1 MISKKDFERL
11 KKYQDTSSWCVW
23 EKWNKDDKEYTSNLY
38 GKDNAW
44 VKHMAWTKDEDGL
57 IKKIKTSCVFVA
69 LNASGK
75 PDDGKTNV
83 PWSNFHSGKNDYVLR
98 YALWDD
104 YYGSYITDI
113 IKYKDVKKEIRYKET
128 NSSAVRKDIEEN
140 PAILRDNIQILNDEI
155 AILKDVEIIIALGRD
170 AYDFLIKAQED
181 DPLLKTMLKTMK
193 IVWVCHYSYRYV
205 KWYYKNKKK
214 GYGDCQNISRAEC
227 YKRIFMEQ
235 LKEQGL

>member
-181 DPLLKTMLKTMK
+181 NPLLKTMK
-193 IVWVCHYSYRYV
+193 IVWVCHYSDRYV

-214 GYGDCQNISRAEC
+214 GYGDYQNISRAEC
-227 YKRIFMEQ
+227 YKRIFIEQ
-235 LKEQGL
+235 LKEQGLK

>member
-44 VKHMAWTKDEDGL
+44 MKHMAWTKDEDGL
-57 IKKIKTSCVFVA
+57 IKKLKTSCVFVA

-75 PDDGKTNV
+75 PDDGKANV

-98 YALWDD
+98 FALWDD

-113 IKYKDVKKEIRYKET
+113 IKYKDVKKELRYKET

-170 AYDFLIKAQED
+170 SYNFLKKAQNNEW
-181 DPLLKTMLKTMK
+181 LSENIK
-193 IVWVCHYSYRYV
+193 IVYMLHYSYRFV
-205 KWYYKNKKK
+205 KGYYKKKE
-214 GYGDCQNISRAEC
+214 YGNPQNISRAEC

-235 LKEQGL
+235 LKEKGL

>member
-38 GKDNAW
+38 GKE
-44 VKHMAWTKDEDGL
+44 KHMAWAEDEDGL
-57 IKKIKTSCVFVA
+57 IKKIKTSCIFVA
-69 LNASGK
+69 LNASGTG
-75 PDDGKTNV
+75 DGEENV

-113 IKYKDVKKEIRYKET
+113 IKYKDVKKELRYKET
-128 NSSAVRKDIEEN
+128 NSSAVRKHITEN

-170 AYDFLIKAQED
+170 AYNFLRKAQNDKWLSENI
-181 DPLLKTMLKTMK
+181 K
-193 IVWVCHYSYRYV
+193 IVYMLHYSYRFV
-205 KWYYKNKKK
+205 KGYYKKKE
-214 GYGDCQNISRAEC
+214 YGNPQNISRAEC

-235 LKEQGL
+235 LKASFS

>member
-38 GKDNAW
+38 GEKNAW
-44 VKHMAWTKDEDGL
+44 VKHMAWTKDEKNL
-57 IKKIKTSCVFVA
+57 IKKLKTSCVFVA

-75 PDDGKTNV
+75 PDDGKADV
-83 PWSNFHSGKNDYVLR
+83 SWSNFHSGKNDYVLR

-113 IKYKDVKKEIRYKET
+113 IKYKDVKKEIRYKKT

-170 AYDFLIKAQED
+170 AYNFLIKAHEED
-181 DPLLKTMLKTMK
+181 LLIKKVK
-193 IVWVCHYSYRYV
+193 IVWVYHYSYRYA
-205 KWYYKNKKK
+205 KWYYKNQ
-214 GYGDCQNISRAEC
+214 GYGDSQNISRAEC

-235 LKEQGL
+235 LKKQGLK

>member
-1 MISKKDFERL
+1 MISKNDFERL

-23 EKWNKDDKEYTSNLY
+23 EKWNKEDKEYASNLY

-44 VKHMAWTKDEDGL
+44 REHMSWAKDEKNL
-57 IKKIKTSCVFVA
+57 IKKIKTSCIFVA

-75 PDDGKTNV
+75 PDDGKANV

-113 IKYKDVKKEIRYKET
+113 IKYEDVKKKQRYREIS
-128 NSSAVRKDIEEN
+128 SSAVRKKIEDN

-170 AYDFLIKAQED
+170 AYDFLIKAQNDKWLSENI
-181 DPLLKTMLKTMK
+181 K
-193 IVWVCHYSYRYV
+193 IVYMLHYSYRFV
-205 KWYYKNKKK
+205 KGYYKKKE
-214 GYGDCQNISRAEC
+214 YGNPQNISRAEC

-235 LKEQGL
+235 LKEQGLK